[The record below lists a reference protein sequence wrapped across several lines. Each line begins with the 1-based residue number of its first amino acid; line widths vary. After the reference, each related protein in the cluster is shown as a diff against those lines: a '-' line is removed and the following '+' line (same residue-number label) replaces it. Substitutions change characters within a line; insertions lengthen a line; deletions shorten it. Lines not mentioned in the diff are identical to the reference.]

1 MALERTY
8 CMQPSWERWITSGA
22 WLATDGQNL
31 PLMPGLMRDA
41 LALGLDPDVTPQALI
56 KRISTEQQLAA
67 RVLQLANLAANAPLR
82 AVTSIDEAVVR
93 LGTRAV
99 QRALMSACMESWAQ
113 PNIYGAEG
121 RALMTHALGTACM
134 AGLVAEAADTDSDE
148 AFAYG
153 LLHDVGKL
161 FLLKLRS
168 DYTRRHRTAPSRP
181 EFDQTVAA
189 HHAEVGEMAMHR
201 WGLPAALREPIR
213 FHHAPLEAPTFG
225 NEASV
230 AYVANR
236 LSHRYGFG
244 CPATPEEPLTE
255 DPICT
260 ATGVTEDWLAEVDGK
275 AESLFEGIRKGLH

>member
-1 MALERTY
+1 M
-8 CMQPSWERWITSGA
+8 PDSWERWVTSGA

-41 LALGLDPDVTPQALI
+41 LALGLAPDVTPQALI
-56 KRISTEQQLAA
+56 KRISAEQQLAA

-121 RALMTHALGTACM
+121 RALMSHALGTGCM
-134 AGLVAEAADTDSDE
+134 AALVAEAVNADPDE

-168 DYTRRHRTAPSRP
+168 DFARRRGAAPSRD
-181 EFDQTVAA
+181 EFDRTVTAR
-189 HHAEVGEMAMHR
+189 HAEIGEMAMHR
-201 WGLPAALREPIR
+201 WGLPAALGEPIR
-213 FHHAPLEAPTFG
+213 FHHAPLQAPTYG
-225 NEASV
+225 TEATI

-244 CPATPEEPLTE
+244 CTAIPDASLTE
-255 DPICT
+255 DSIC
-260 ATGVTEDWLAEVDGK
+260 ASSGVTDRWLAEMDGK
-275 AESLFEGIRKGLH
+275 AESIFEGIRKGLH

>member
-1 MALERTY
+1 MSLERRN
-8 CMQPSWERWITSGA
+8 CMHVSWEHFVTSGA
-22 WLATDGQNL
+22 WLASEGRNL

-41 LALGLDPDVTPQALI
+41 LALGVDPDVTPQALI
-56 KRISTEQQLAA
+56 KRISTDQQLAA
-67 RVLQLANLAANAPLR
+67 RVLQLANLAANAPMR

-121 RALMTHALGTACM
+121 RELMAHALGTACM
-134 AGLVAEAADTDSDE
+134 ATLVADAVDVDPEE

-161 FLLKLRS
+161 FLLKLRA
-168 DYTRRHRTAPSRP
+168 DYKRRRGTSPTQE
-181 EFDQTVAA
+181 EFAHAMTV

-201 WGLPAALREPIR
+201 WGLPAALSEPIR
-213 FHHAPLEAPTFG
+213 FHHTPLEAPTYG
-225 NEASV
+225 IEASV

-236 LSHRYGFG
+236 LSHRHGFG
-244 CPATPEEPLTE
+244 CPATPEEPLTA
-255 DPICT
+255 DSVCA
-260 ATGVTEDWLAEVDGK
+260 ATGVTDNWLAEMDAK
-275 AESLFEGIRKGLH
+275 AESISESVRKGLH

>member
-1 MALERTY
+1 M
-8 CMQPSWERWITSGA
+8 PDSWEQWVTSGA
-22 WLATDGQNL
+22 WLATDGESL

-41 LALGLDPDVTPQALI
+41 LALGLAPAVTPQALI
-56 KRISTEQQLAA
+56 KRISAEQQLAA
-67 RVLQLANLAANAPLR
+67 RVLQLANVAAHAPLR
-82 AVTSIDEAVVR
+82 PVTSIDEAVVR

-113 PNIYGAEG
+113 PNAYGAEG
-121 RALMTHALGTACM
+121 RALMTHALGTGCM
-134 AGLVAEAADTDSDE
+134 AALVAETVGTDPDE

-168 DYTRRHRTAPSRP
+168 DYARRRRSSPTHD
-181 EFDQTVAA
+181 EFDHTVTT

-213 FHHAPLEAPTFG
+213 FHHAPLQAPTYG
-225 NEASV
+225 TQATV

-244 CPATPEEPLTE
+244 CAATPDDSLTE
-255 DPICT
+255 DSIC
-260 ATGVTEDWLAEVDGK
+260 ASGGVTDRWLAEMDGK
-275 AESLFEGIRKGLH
+275 AESVFDGIRKGMQ

>member
-1 MALERTY
+1 
-8 CMQPSWERWITSGA
+8 MQGSWEQWVTSGG
-22 WLATDGQNL
+22 WLETDGQNL

-41 LALGLDPDVTPQALI
+41 LALGLDPEVTPQALI
-56 KRISTEQQLAA
+56 KRISAEQQLAA

-121 RALMTHALGTACM
+121 RALMAHALGTACM
-134 AGLVAEAADTDSDE
+134 AALVAEAADTDADE

-168 DYTRRHRTAPSRP
+168 DAARRRGPSPTAE
-181 EFDQTVAA
+181 EFEQTMTA

-213 FHHAPLEAPTFG
+213 FHHTPLEAPIYG
-225 NEASV
+225 HEGSV

-244 CPATPEEPLTE
+244 CPATPEDTLT
-255 DPICT
+255 DDAICA
-260 ATGVTEDWLAEVDGK
+260 ATCVNDFWLAEMDTKASSIFDG
-275 AESLFEGIRKGLH
+275 ICKGLH

>member
-1 MALERTY
+1 M
-8 CMQPSWERWITSGA
+8 PDSWERWVTSGA
-22 WLATDGQNL
+22 WLATDGQSL

-41 LALGLDPDVTPQALI
+41 LALGMAPDVTPHALI
-56 KRISTEQQLAA
+56 KRIAAEQPLAA
-67 RVLQLANLAANAPLR
+67 RVLQLANLAANAPMR

-113 PNIYGAEG
+113 PNAYGAEG
-121 RALMTHALGTACM
+121 RALMAHALGTGCM
-134 AGLVAEAADTDSDE
+134 ATLVAEAVGTDPDE

-168 DYTRRHRTAPSRP
+168 DYSRRRRGVPTQD
-181 EFDQTVAA
+181 EFDHTVTA

-213 FHHAPLEAPTFG
+213 FHHAPLEAPTYCTQ
-225 NEASV
+225 ATV

-244 CPATPEEPLTE
+244 CPGTPEESLTE
-255 DPICT
+255 DSIC
-260 ATGVTEDWLAEVDGK
+260 ASSGVTEPWLAQVDGK
-275 AESLFEGIRKGLH
+275 AESIFDGIRKGMN

>member
-1 MALERTY
+1 M
-8 CMQPSWERWITSGA
+8 PDSWERWVTSGA
-22 WLATDGQNL
+22 WLATDGQSL

-41 LALGLDPDVTPQALI
+41 LALGLAPDVTPQALI
-56 KRISTEQQLAA
+56 KRIATEQALAA

-113 PNIYGAEG
+113 PNAYGAEG
-121 RALMTHALGTACM
+121 RALMAHALGTGCM
-134 AGLVAEAADTDSDE
+134 AVLVAEAVGTDPDE

-168 DYTRRHRTAPSRP
+168 DYARRRRGSPTHD
-181 EFDQTVAA
+181 EFDHTVTA

-213 FHHAPLEAPTFG
+213 FHHAPLQAPTFG
-225 NEASV
+225 TQATV

-244 CPATPEEPLTE
+244 CPATPDDSLTE
-255 DPICT
+255 DSIC
-260 ATGVTEDWLAEVDGK
+260 ASSGVTECWLADMDGK
-275 AESLFEGIRKGLH
+275 AASVFDGIRKGMN